1 MSFKIFSRVFAV
13 LVSLLLMES
22 NLVGV
27 EVPSVTEAVI
37 EGKDFRISVPDGW
50 QVLENYEGASLFIEA
65 PLTDGSAYRRNM
77 RIMAF
82 SAPVFVDTFSLE
94 TMADKISRGV
104 SESSNS
110 IRDYQMTNKMLMDFD
125 SGLRG
130 LLYYGDFTML
140 GVPMMQMHLVVSS
153 ADNHFILAYTD
164 LKENFDF
171 DNSPFLDQAFSTMGS
186 IVMETKAPERFV
198 FIKIFGLLAAG
209 LISLG
214 LFIRYM
220 MNRRTKILTEFFS
233 DTDIENDSYDE
244 LGDEADVVA
253 VDRSV
258 EDELIKS
265 ISGSRKL
272 LSVPSWLKRSKYDD
286 DEHDFEEDEQFEAS
300 AELDGIEVAEN
311 DRAI

>member
-1 MSFKIFSRVFAV
+1 
-13 LVSLLLMES
+13 
-22 NLVGV
+22 
-27 EVPSVTEAVI
+27 
-37 EGKDFRISVPDGW
+37 
-50 QVLENYEGASLFIEA
+50 
-65 PLTDGSAYRRNM
+65 
-77 RIMAF
+77 
-82 SAPVFVDTFSLE
+82 
-94 TMADKISRGV
+94 
-104 SESSNS
+104 
-110 IRDYQMTNKMLMDFD
+110 
-125 SGLRG
+125 
-130 LLYYGDFTML
+130 
-140 GVPMMQMHLVVSS
+140 
-153 ADNHFILAYTD
+153 
-164 LKENFDF
+164 
-171 DNSPFLDQAFSTMGS
+171 
-186 IVMETKAPERFV
+186 
-198 FIKIFGLLAAG
+198 
-209 LISLG
+209 
-214 LFIRYM
+214 M